1 MKLRFIINL
10 SCLLFVSTS
19 SIELKAVDDHIP
31 KELSPLLKEPIK
43 IAGNNSKEL
52 LRAVSQLSDEKADA
66 LIFLIKN
73 MPERDLKNLTADYL
87 VENVNYAFKARKDSE
102 WASKVPKDIF
112 LNDVLPY
119 ASINERRD
127 RWRKDFYSRFSPLV
141 KKCKSLEEAAQI
153 LNKEMWKMI
162 NVRYHARKRP
172 NLIRVLMSP
181 LMPVLHLVPD
191 YQFYLLMLVDL

>member
-19 SIELKAVDDHIP
+19 SIELKAVDDNIP
-31 KELSPLLKEPIK
+31 KELSLLLKEPLK

-66 LIFLIKN
+66 LVFLIKN
-73 MPERDLKNLTADYL
+73 MPDRDLKNLTADYL

-112 LNDVLPY
+112 LNDVL
-119 ASINERRD
+119 
-127 RWRKDFYSRFSPLV
+127 
-141 KKCKSLEEAAQI
+141 SL
-153 LNKEMWKMI
+153 LNDLFHSAFPFIITTTTLHISHGYKLANMI
-162 NVRYHARKRP
+162 T
-172 NLIRVLMSP
+172 LS
-181 LMPVLHLVPD
+181 
-191 YQFYLLMLVDL
+191 